1 MQVLYVTEFTVAPAA
16 AGVTTDDAAL
26 ICMELLGAWVGGRTD
41 PPVPADELLQDG
53 ERDLTLAYGATSR
66 TAAWEHVRGDRA
78 WATRLERRDV
88 AADGSQFVTRVT
100 IGIVEDVTHLRVSM
114 AHQVESTGLT
124 PTAPP
129 TLKQPA
135 IVSDVVTDPRLS
147 VRAGGQVQDGRY
159 LQVRGPDEVAELARS
174 LAHTVRLPI
183 LLLHTR
189 TTHAHTAAQRAA
201 SRLIGLVRVV
211 TLDYR
216 AARALQQHISGLDV
230 PYAGGL
236 LMWTD
241 LRAPATAISSDLL
254 NAADPDAMRADL
266 MSRIAPL
273 SVLTRGFDETYRHAR
288 TDAQA
293 TAARL
298 AAERTARATD
308 LGDTTEQIASLRAEL
323 AQASAEKAFAYDEAQ
338 RGDDENRKL
347 QATITQ
353 LRAQVEQ
360 LSFANHFK
368 PEHTDDSETF
378 ENAPELVV
386 GDLDSLEQL
395 TQHLERVTEGRI
407 TFTPEAVAAWKK
419 ANRYSTPDLMQTG
432 LVKLARLADDLH
444 NGTVR
449 RPSGHFD
456 TWVRETY
463 DLRISMQDDAMPKG
477 FRHLTWEGT
486 RYDRTPHVQVNDGV
500 PPHECGRIYF
510 TIDTKNDRV
519 IVSHIGLH
527 W

>member
-16 AGVTTDDAAL
+16 AGAAGEDAVS
-26 ICMELLGAWVGGRTD
+26 ICLDLLGAWVGGRTD
-41 PPVPADELLQDG
+41 PAVPADKLLQDG
-53 ERDLTLAYGATSR
+53 ARDLALVYGATSR
-66 TAAWEHVRGDRA
+66 TAVWEHVRGDRA

-100 IGIVEDVTHLRVSM
+100 VGVVDDITHLRVSM
-114 AHQVESTGLT
+114 ARQVESTGLT

-129 TLKQPA
+129 TLKQPG
-135 IVSDVVTDPRLS
+135 IVSDVVTDARLS

-159 LQVRGPDEVAELARS
+159 VQVRSPDEVAELARS
-174 LAHTVRLPI
+174 LAQTVRLPI

-189 TTHAHTAAQRAA
+189 TAHAHAAALRAA
-201 SRLIGLVRVV
+201 GRLIGLVRVV

-216 AARALQQHISGLDV
+216 AARVLQQHISGLDV

-236 LMWTD
+236 LVWTD
-241 LRAPATAISSDLL
+241 LHAPATAISSALL
-254 NAADPDAMRADL
+254 DAGDPDAMRTDL
-266 MSRIAPL
+266 MNRIAPL

-293 TAARL
+293 SAARL

-323 AQASAEKAFAYDEAQ
+323 AQANVEKAFAYEEAQ
-338 RGDDENRKL
+338 RRDDENKGL
-347 QATITQ
+347 KAEMTQ

-360 LSFANHFK
+360 LSIASQFA
-368 PEHTDDSETF
+368 PEHTADSETF

-386 GDLDSLEQL
+386 GDLDSLERL

-407 TFTPEAVAAWKK
+407 TFTPDAVAAWRK
-419 ANRYSTPDLMQTG
+419 ANRYGTPDLMRTG

-444 NGTVR
+444 NGTGR

-477 FRHLTWEGT
+477 FRHVTWDGT

-510 TIDTKNDRV
+510 TIDSKNDRL
-519 IVSHIGLH
+519 IVSHVGLH